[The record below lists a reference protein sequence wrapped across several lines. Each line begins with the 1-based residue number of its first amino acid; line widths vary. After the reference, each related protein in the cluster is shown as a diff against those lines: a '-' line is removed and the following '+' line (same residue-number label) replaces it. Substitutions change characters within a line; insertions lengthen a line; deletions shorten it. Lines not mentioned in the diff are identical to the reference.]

1 MTLSLARAQGAT
13 MKNLLIGIVV
23 GFGFSVVFFGLMAN
37 PTTHLGQPEM
47 AYSQFIADVDDGKI
61 AEVTLQGAKIVGRFK
76 TGQTFETLA
85 PHSLL
90 LPALTDRLLAKK
102 LTVRASPVDG
112 DQSYATQWIAS
123 LMVQCVFCGAIW
135 LFMARRLSA
144 LVRQLDAST
153 RAAQHGAGGP
163 PPQGPT

>member
-1 MTLSLARAQGAT
+1 

-37 PTTHLGQPEM
+37 PTTHLGSPEM

-61 AEVTLQGAKIVGRFK
+61 EEVTFQGSKIVGRFK
-76 TGQTFETLA
+76 TGHTFQTLA

-102 LTVRASPVDG
+102 LTVRTRPVED
-112 DQSYATQWIAS
+112 DQSYGIQWIAS
-123 LMVQCVFCGAIW
+123 LMVQGVFFGALW
-135 LFMARRLSA
+135 LFMGRPLSA

-153 RAAQHGAGGP
+153 RAAQRGAGAP
-163 PPQGPT
+163 PSQGPT

>member
-1 MTLSLARAQGAT
+1 MTPSLARELRGST
-13 MKNLLIGIVV
+13 MKNLLIGIAV
-23 GFGFSVVFFGLMAN
+23 GFGFSVIFFGLMAN
-37 PTTHLGQPEM
+37 PTTDLAPPEM

-61 AEVTLQGAKIVGRFK
+61 EEVTLQGSRIVGRFK
-76 TGQTFETLA
+76 TGHTFRTLA

-102 LTVRASPVDG
+102 LTVRARPVED
-112 DQSYATQWIAS
+112 DQSYVIQWIAN
-123 LMVQCVFCGAIW
+123 LMIQGVFFGALW
-135 LFMARRLSA
+135 LFMARPLSA

-153 RAAQHGAGGP
+153 RAAQRGAGT